1 MTLEFAL
8 DMGKRNFSI
17 DTLTSK
23 LKEKC
28 PLLSSILCA
37 LVTSDAEINTVLT
50 NEKKTMNAAHVL
62 NFLSLMHKEFTKPE

>member
-37 LVTSDAEINTVLT
+37 LVTFDAEINTVLT